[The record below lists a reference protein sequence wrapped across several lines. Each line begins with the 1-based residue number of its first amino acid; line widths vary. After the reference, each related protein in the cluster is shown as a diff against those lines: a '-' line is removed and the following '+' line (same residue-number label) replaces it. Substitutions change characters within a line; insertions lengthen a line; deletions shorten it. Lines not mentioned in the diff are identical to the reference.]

1 MANGSGSGL
10 RLRAPP
16 RRVEG
21 NMREGSPKRGG
32 QEGAGVRRNPWG
44 VWDKQ
49 DRLLSIGWLNT
60 KVLCTAQGTV
70 FTIL

>member
-1 MANGSGSGL
+1 MAQARVSDSEH
-10 RLRAPP
+10 RRE
-16 RRVEG
+16 RVEG
-21 NMREGSPKRGG
+21 TKGRALQREGDKK
-32 QEGAGVRRNPWG
+32 ELGVRRNPWG

-49 DRLLSIGWLNT
+49 DRLLSVGWLNT

>member
-1 MANGSGSGL
+1 M
-10 RLRAPP
+10 
-16 RRVEG
+16 
-21 NMREGSPKRGG
+21 
-32 QEGAGVRRNPWG
+32 RRNPWG

-49 DRLLSIGWLNT
+49 DRLLSVGWLNT

>member
-1 MANGSGSGL
+1 
-10 RLRAPP
+10 
-16 RRVEG
+16 
-21 NMREGSPKRGG
+21 MREGSPKRGG

-49 DRLLSIGWLNT
+49 DRLLSVGWINT
-60 KVLCTAQGTV
+60 KVLCRAQGTV